1 MQDSLNLCKLL
12 VPIVAVMALCT
23 PANAQLIATP
33 NIDQLCKTAP
43 VLTYRKTVVYVDLAA
58 IQGNKQDWGLA
69 ILNRLEL
76 APRENLAII
85 GVNPNTFEIKEV
97 FDSCY
102 PILSASEMQDSRTN
116 RGIVDRLTT
125 LDPADQQREN
135 LQTFDAR
142 LRNSL
147 DQVIAQSNKYRA
159 GDRQN
164 ILGAIAFDKD
174 RFSDPKAFYRLIIYT
189 DGSLK
194 DASLDTKATT
204 ASFEALI
211 KQYSASF
218 AGSEV
223 QVFGIN
229 GVLSSTALDQRK
241 ETFSAF
247 FLKNWAHLKS
257 FAPSLPQQESS
268 LFPPAVRISGTF
280 QGGGT
285 QGSVKLALFAGKKGE
300 EATGWLAFNVG
311 VGALY
316 VPFDGTYRCSSDG
329 CTLNATSSETV
340 PPDSPNPYFRRGDQ
354 ISLTGKNG
362 GALEGALQ
370 APNQEVFKE
379 GNQSVSY
386 TLKFL
391 TQ

>member
-12 VPIVAVMALCT
+12 VPIVAVTALCA

-97 FDSCY
+97 F
-102 PILSASEMQDSRTN
+102 
-116 RGIVDRLTT
+116 GIVDRLTT

-135 LQTFDAR
+135 LQTYDAR

-147 DQVIAQSNKYRA
+147 DQVIAQSNKYQA

-194 DASLDTKATT
+194 DASLDTKATA

-223 QVFGIN
+223 QIFGIN

-257 FAPSLPQQESS
+257 FAPSLPLQESS

-285 QGSVKLALFAGKKGE
+285 QGSVKLALFAGKQGE

-362 GALEGALQ
+362 GALGGALQ